1 MTITNE
7 SIMSHKNLFI
17 IFLSLLSHSET
28 FLHNARMPKTGPRPT
43 MPLTTH
49 DERLL
54 KALAVAI
61 VDRPRATLK
70 DLAESAGV
78 SKATLHRFCGTRD
91 NLVEMLE
98 RYGEAV
104 LEQSITAADLQQSE
118 PLAALRRLI
127 GEHLK
132 HREMLVFLMF
142 QYRPDFLNPE
152 GGGARWQSYI
162 LALDNFFLRG
172 QQQGVFRIDI
182 TAAVFTELFTTMIYG
197 LMDAERR
204 GRAASANS
212 ASVLEQM
219 FVHGAGA

>member
-1 MTITNE
+1 
-7 SIMSHKNLFI
+7 
-17 IFLSLLSHSET
+17 
-28 FLHNARMPKTGPRPT
+28 

-91 NLVEMLE
+91 HLVEMLE
-98 RYGEAV
+98 RYGETV

-118 PLAALRRLI
+118 SLTALRRLI
-127 GEHLK
+127 AEHLK

-142 QYRPDFLNPE
+142 QYRPDFLSPE
-152 GGGARWQSYI
+152 GDGARWQSYM
-162 LALDNFFLRG
+162 LALDAFFLRG

-219 FVHGAGA
+219 FLYGAGGGAAP